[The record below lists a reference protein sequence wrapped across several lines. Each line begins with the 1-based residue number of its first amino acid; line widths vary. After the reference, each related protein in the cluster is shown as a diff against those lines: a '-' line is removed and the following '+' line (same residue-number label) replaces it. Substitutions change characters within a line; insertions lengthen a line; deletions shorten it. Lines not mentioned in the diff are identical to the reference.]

1 MSGAEDAEP
10 VPVPVLRLPRGPDG
24 RSRGFESR
32 RGPRPE
38 EAEAEAEAEA
48 QRARARLR
56 ARFLRALGAGRGR
69 PAGFRLRGG
78 VRVEATL
85 GAAEREA
92 AALLVE
98 GLRTPLGRQEAA
110 LLRGS
115 DVIGFR
121 FHVTG
126 AGAPAP

>member
-1 MSGAEDAEP
+1 MSPPEDAEP

-38 EAEAEAEAEA
+38 EAEAEA

-69 PAGFRLRGG
+69 PARFRLRGG

-115 DVIGFR
+115 DIIGFR
-121 FHVTG
+121 FHVPG
-126 AGAPAP
+126 AGATAP